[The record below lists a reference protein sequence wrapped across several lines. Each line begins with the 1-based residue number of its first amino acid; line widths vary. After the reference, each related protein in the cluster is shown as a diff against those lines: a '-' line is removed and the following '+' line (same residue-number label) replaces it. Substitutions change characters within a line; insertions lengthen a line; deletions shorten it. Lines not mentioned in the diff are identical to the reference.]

1 VLRPLVLV
9 PPSGTLVEFV
19 FSVPPVPSAVE
30 VALESLGSGRL
41 LSCVLEALESSE
53 EDATAEL
60 DVPMVRASD
69 NVVNATPRVLEIDG
83 MGVGEVLD
91 GDVGVGVGVGVLTAG
106 ALDN

>member
-19 FSVPPVPSAVE
+19 FSVPLVTLGVE

-41 LSCVLEALESSE
+41 LSCVLDALEGSG

-60 DVPMVRASD
+60 DVPMVWASD
-69 NVVNATPRVLEIDG
+69 NVVNATPLVLEIDG
-83 MGVGEVLD
+83 MSVGEVLD
-91 GDVGVGVGVGVLTAG
+91 GDVGVGVGVGVLAAD
-106 ALDN
+106 ALED